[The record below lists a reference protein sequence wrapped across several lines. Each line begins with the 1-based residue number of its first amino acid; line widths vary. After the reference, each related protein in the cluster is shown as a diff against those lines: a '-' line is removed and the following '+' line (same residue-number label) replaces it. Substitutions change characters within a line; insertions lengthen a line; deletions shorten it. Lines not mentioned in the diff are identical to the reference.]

1 MKKQQERKGLAIT
14 GLIIAIL
21 ALIGSWVPII
31 NNISFIFAVIAL
43 IFGLIALYINRK
55 GKKTITIIAIALSVA
70 SGAIVLITQQLYS
83 SALDSA
89 SKSVSKS
96 ISSASSSVSKDV
108 SASSSSSNATPKS
121 YNAGDIINQAD
132 GMQVKVNSVN
142 FSSGDQFEVP
152 DSGKQYVIV
161 NVTLTNNGS
170 KNLTYNPWDFNLSD
184 NGNNTNFDAIL
195 TSVTDLLQSGSLSP
209 KGTVTGNMVGQA
221 TIGGTLKLVS
231 LNSLNQSTNWT
242 INLQ

>member
-31 NNISFIFAVIAL
+31 NNVSFIFAVIAL

-70 SGAIVLITQQLYS
+70 SGAIVLITQQLY
-83 SALDSA
+83 SA